1 MLKVVCVY
9 LREDRA
15 LETRDETLVP
25 LRTGPP
31 EPVTKPVT
39 EPLTEPVTEPVTEP
53 TEPTEPEPPFTAP
66 TLAIVSAAL
75 NGTDVTPLTYSY
87 KVALNS
93 AESLRVTAAIT
104 DQSGASLG
112 SGGPWTHNASGTSP
126 DRSSALSWTARPS
139 SVTLTLTGTY
149 TEKGET
155 KTLTA
160 TQTLTAPEK
169 PFEPPTLVIES
180 AKTLP
185 AELVL
190 LYSYTV
196 DLKDAADLTV
206 SADFADTVS
215 QLYLEETDTFV
226 TLTLTCT
233 YEQNGTAG
241 SFTQTISAPISMKA
255 NYFGFSCEYYSETPG
270 ELLLWLYADY
280 EARNN
285 DPHKTDYDFEIAA
298 FTLDWYNAAGA
309 GLGTVDL
316 TSAASAVLTVEYD
329 DEYANYSLS
338 CDLSTAIPE
347 NAALLRFSLTLRD
360 KTTGKTYSDVSEL
373 MDLN

>member
-1 MLKVVCVY
+1 MYEVDNRYPEAAEPYEKIRGV
-9 LREDRA
+9 RRHGG
-15 LETRDETLVP
+15 VP
-25 LRTGPP
+25 LGSPFSTAAKRAARINNLKRSFWTAAAAVIAVITLLLIPP
-31 EPVTKPVT
+31 GEDPPAVEPDA
-39 EPLTEPVTEPVTEP
+39 
-53 TEPTEPEPPFTAP
+53 FRAP
-66 TLAIVSAAL
+66 SVRIVAAL
-75 NGTDVTPLTYSY
+75 QSENRDD
-87 KVALNS
+87 
-93 AESLRVTAAIT
+93 AAIT
-104 DQSGASLG
+104 SDTGASLG
-112 SGGPWTHNASGTSP
+112 SGGPWTHTASESSP
-126 DRSSALSWTARPS
+126 TRSSALSWTDWPV

-160 TQTLTAPEK
+160 SQTLTAPEK

-215 QLYLEETDTFV
+215 PLYLEETDTFV

-241 SFTQTISAPISMKA
+241 SFTQTISTPISMKS

>member
-1 MLKVVCVY
+1 MEVWGDVPAHLVDPTITGLTAVVNDFEEWPEAAFSYSYY
-9 LREDRA
+9 LD
-15 LETRDETLVP
+15 V
-25 LRTGPP
+25 G
-31 EPVTKPVT
+31 
-39 EPLTEPVTEPVTEP
+39 
-53 TEPTEPEPPFTAP
+53 TASNVR
-66 TLAIVSAAL
+66 VSAL
-75 NGTDVTPLTYSY
+75 LT
-87 KVALNS
+87 
-93 AESLRVTAAIT
+93 T
-104 DQSGASLG
+104 
-112 SGGPWTHNASGTSP
+112 SGGLNASDELP
-126 DRSSALSWTARPS
+126 ETAFS
-139 SVTLTLTGTY
+139 
-149 TEKGET
+149 
-155 KTLTA
+155 
-160 TQTLTAPEK
+160 
-169 PFEPPTLVIES
+169 
-180 AKTLP
+180 
-185 AELVL
+185 
-190 LYSYTV
+190 
-196 DLKDAADLTV
+196 V

-215 QLYLEETDTFV
+215 PLYLEETDTFV

-329 DEYANYSLS
+329 DEYANYSLR

-347 NAALLRFSLTLRD
+347 NAASLRFSLTLRD